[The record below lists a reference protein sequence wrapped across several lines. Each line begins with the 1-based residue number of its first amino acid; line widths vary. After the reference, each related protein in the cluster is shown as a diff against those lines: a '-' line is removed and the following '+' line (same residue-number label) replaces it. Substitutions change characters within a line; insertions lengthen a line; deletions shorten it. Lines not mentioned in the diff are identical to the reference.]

1 MKLAIRV
8 ILLTVL
14 MAVALTMAVFT
25 LADFGGHVAG
35 EPDVP
40 ETLVLGS
47 FDGSVAVFGGEDLKN
62 PLEVTD
68 IPLDA
73 LRSADRAL
81 VEQGVSL
88 RSREEL
94 AAMLEDLGS

>member
-1 MKLAIRV
+1 MKLAIRI

-25 LADFGGHVAG
+25 LADFGARAAA
-35 EPDVP
+35 PAAP

-62 PLEVTD
+62 PLEITD
-68 IPLDA
+68 IPVDA

-88 RSREEL
+88 GSREEL
-94 AAMLEDLGS
+94 AALLEDLGS

>member
-1 MKLAIRV
+1 MKTAIRI

-25 LADFGGHVAG
+25 LADFGGRAAPSDA
-35 EPDVP
+35 PD
-40 ETLVLGS
+40 TLVLGCY
-47 FDGSVAVFGGEDLKN
+47 DGSVAVFGGADLKN

-68 IPLDA
+68 IPLDTQRA
-73 LRSADRAL
+73 SDRTR

-94 AAMLEDLGS
+94 AALLEDLGS